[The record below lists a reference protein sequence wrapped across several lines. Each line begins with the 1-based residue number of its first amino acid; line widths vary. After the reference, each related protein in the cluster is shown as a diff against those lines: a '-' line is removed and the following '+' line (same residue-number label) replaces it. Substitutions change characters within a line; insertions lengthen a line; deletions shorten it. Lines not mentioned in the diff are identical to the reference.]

1 MSQRIGVTLRRPGIV
16 VPAVVAGIVLS
27 WLGIG
32 WATLPDV
39 SSLAEAWP
47 DTTAYMRIRIAQ
59 AVRREDTLR
68 IRYHPVRLSD
78 VPAAL
83 RRAVL
88 VSEDAGFYDHSG
100 FDWHE
105 IRAAFEKARRE
116 REMPRGASTIT
127 QQLARNIYL
136 SPRRAPTRK
145 LREAFITR
153 RLEKELP
160 KSRILA
166 LYLNV
171 IELGP
176 GLFGVDAASREYF
189 GIPVSAVSRRQAA
202 MLAATI
208 PSPLLDNPGTD
219 TRRFRWRTDLIA
231 GRAFAPARPE

>member
-1 MSQRIGVTLRRPGIV
+1 
-16 VPAVVAGIVLS
+16 
-27 WLGIG
+27 
-32 WATLPDV
+32 
-39 SSLAEAWP
+39 
-47 DTTAYMRIRIAQ
+47 
-59 AVRREDTLR
+59 
-68 IRYHPVRLSD
+68 
-78 VPAAL
+78 
-83 RRAVL
+83 
-88 VSEDAGFYDHSG
+88 
-100 FDWHE
+100 
-105 IRAAFEKARRE
+105 
-116 REMPRGASTIT
+116 MPRGASTIT
-127 QQLARNIYL
+127 QQLARNVYL

-231 GRAFAPARPE
+231 GRAFAPTRPE